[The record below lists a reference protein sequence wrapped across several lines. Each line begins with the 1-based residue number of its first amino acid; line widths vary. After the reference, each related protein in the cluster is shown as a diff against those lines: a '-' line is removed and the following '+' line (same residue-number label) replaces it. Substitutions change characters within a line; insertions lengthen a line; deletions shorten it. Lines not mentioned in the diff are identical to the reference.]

1 MKDWRA
7 AIVAGVPATAVL
19 ILVLLASDVLTGTEI
34 NPFQLLAGFVGL
46 NQQFLGFVLFVLV
59 GIFGWPLMFLSFA
72 GFLPGGTDA
81 GRGLVFSIVLWVGF
95 ISAFAAPFGDGI
107 VTFLVA
113 SLLAHVAYGVVLGG
127 TYDRL
132 AVHDIGEV

>member
-7 AIVAGVPATAVL
+7 AIVAGIPATAVL
-19 ILVLLASDVLTGTEI
+19 ILVLLASDALTGTDI
-34 NPFQLLAGFVGL
+34 SPFELLAGFVGL
-46 NQQFLGFVLFVLV
+46 EQQFLGFVLFVLV
-59 GIFGWPLMFLSFA
+59 GVLGWPLVFLSFA

-95 ISAFAAPFGDGI
+95 ISSFGTTFEGPI
-107 VTFLVA
+107 VTFIVA
-113 SLLAHVAYGVVLGG
+113 SLLAHLAYGVVLGA

-132 AVHDIGEV
+132 AIHDIGEV